1 MRGRFVLLL
10 TLILLLGATARILH
24 LGDQALWIDEGATY
38 AVIRQPDAASIITF
52 LSERDAHPPLY
63 FLLLK
68 AWTLVAG
75 DSVVALRL
83 FSALASLLSV
93 AAIVPLAREIT
104 RTRPEW
110 RGGAAPMLAA
120 LLLALSDPEFV
131 LAQDMRMHALRTL
144 LAIGIVLFYLRWTR
158 TGRRFDAAVM
168 VLAGAAILHTHIQGV
183 YVLMAVG
190 LHALIAL
197 RGRQRLTAVALVIAA
212 GMAFVP
218 WFVGFGLAQ
227 LDYDHGVASS
237 LPSTWET
244 LLVLGG
250 KYLSQLW
257 PLTGGLALLGT
268 VVIVGGRARWRP
280 VDRAFLLWAW
290 IGITVGVSFVLNFFV
305 PVLAPHRIL
314 LMSPALAILMAQ
326 GLVNIPGWPRTFLA
340 AVLIVYGVTTVDDYY
355 PKEPWDEVGAD
366 VARYFEPGDLALL
379 EVYRGD
385 YPLIYYL
392 DRLLPPE
399 TQVESL
405 RVWREFQ
412 PDGYPQGVTEAI
424 AAHDV
429 VWLTHWSPDQSAFGF
444 LADAGFTRTAA
455 QMTDHW
461 GNAIMTYRY
470 DRGFDAAPIAAFTS
484 GMTLRRVSLE
494 ADRVDLWWSAEA
506 PLSLDYSVSVFL
518 LDASGAVAA
527 QHDAF
532 PFENQRPTTGWSAG
546 EIVYDPHP
554 LDVSALPPGAYQVGV
569 QVYTYFDGARFP
581 LVTGEDWAI
590 VGEWVRAEA
599 SP

>member
-1 MRGRFVLLL
+1 MQGHPGLV
-10 TLILLLGATARILH
+10 TAAAIPILLLGAVARILH

-38 AVIRQPDAASIITF
+38 AVIRQPNAASILTF
-52 LSERDAHPPLY
+52 LAERDAHPPLY

-68 AWTLVAG
+68 AWTRIAG

-93 AAIVPLAREIT
+93 AAVVPLAREMLRI
-104 RTRPEW
+104 RPDL
-110 RGGAAPMLAA
+110 RGPAIPLLAA
-120 LLLALSDPEFV
+120 LMLALSDPEFV

-144 LAIGIVLFYLRWTR
+144 LAIAIVLFYLRWLR
-158 TGRRFDAAVM
+158 IGRVRDAVG
-168 VLAGAAILHTHIQGV
+168 VWLAGTAILHTHIQGV

-190 LHALIAL
+190 LHALLFL
-197 RGRQRLTAVALVIAA
+197 RGRLRLTALASVTACGL
-212 GMAFVP
+212 AFLP
-218 WFVGFGLAQ
+218 WFIGFGQYQ
-227 LDYDHGVASS
+227 LDYDHGVASA

-250 KYLSQLW
+250 KYLSQMW
-257 PLTGGLALLGT
+257 PLTVGLMLVGTAAL
-268 VVIVGGRARWRP
+268 IARPGQPRLW
-280 VDRAFLLWAW
+280 DRAALLWAW
-290 IGITVGVSFVLNFFV
+290 IGITVGVSYIVNWWV

-314 LMSPALAILMAQ
+314 LLSPALAILIALGIAQ
-326 GLVNIPGWPRTFLA
+326 FARPARAFLV
-340 AVLIVYGVTTVDDYY
+340 AVLVVYGVTTVDDYY

-366 VARYFEPGDLALL
+366 VARYFESGELVLL

-385 YPLIYYL
+385 YPLMYYL
-392 DRLLPPE
+392 DRLLPPG

-412 PDGYPQGVTEAI
+412 ADGYPQGVIDAI
-424 AAHDV
+424 AAHET
-429 VWLTHWSPDQSAFGF
+429 VWLTHWSPDPSAFTF
-444 LADAGFTRTAA
+444 LNDAGFIRTAA

-470 DRGFDAAPIAAFTS
+470 DRGVDGAPLAAFTS
-484 GMTLRRVSLE
+484 GMTLRRARLLD
-494 ADRVDLWWSAEA
+494 DRVDLWWSADA
-506 PLSLDYSVSVFL
+506 PLALDYSVSVFVL
-518 LDASGAVAA
+518 GADGAVVM

-532 PFENQRPTTGWSAG
+532 PFENRRPTTGWSPG

-554 LDVSALPPGAYQVGV
+554 LALDALPPGMFPIGV
-569 QVYTYFDGARFP
+569 QVYTYFDGVRFP

-590 VGEWVRAEA
+590 IGEWRR
-599 SP
+599 